1 MWEPLFRRRGRHP
14 SCRKFRRTPLQVRSF
29 LECMLVHWSTGTGG
43 LGRLGILGQTPP
55 DTTEL
60 AELGEGGVGRAQV
73 SLQVVA
79 LWKLA
84 ASANRGNG
92 SGRGSTVTGQ
102 AAPLS
107 TRDTIFAVTTQ
118 LSDAL
123 SERSRMSVNALVKPL
138 EIQGEWCRTHQ
149 LARAEGPAGDC
160 QCRTV
165 LPAEDRRPYQ
175 SDEEPP
181 EQWNSPLVDL
191 FDAQLK
197 GTSAAHTS
205 NSTGRGG

>member
-1 MWEPLFRRRGRHP
+1 MPVGALVYWDGRSWKAWYSWP
-14 SCRKFRRTPLQVRSF
+14 DAA
-29 LECMLVHWSTGTGG
+29 
-43 LGRLGILGQTPP
+43 

-60 AELGEGGVGRAQV
+60 AELGEGGVGRA
-73 SLQVVA
+73 
-79 LWKLA
+79 
-84 ASANRGNG
+84 ANRSNG
-92 SGRGSTVTGQ
+92 SGRGSTITGQ

-123 SERSRMSVNALVKPL
+123 SVRSRMSVNALVKPL

-175 SDEEPP
+175 SGEEPP
-181 EQWNSPLVDL
+181 EQRNSPLVDIASL
-191 FDAQLK
+191 
-197 GTSAAHTS
+197 
-205 NSTGRGG
+205 